1 LRNLRGRITKGGN
14 GNSQMSAF
22 YFIANV
28 TETLKVIRFLNLV
41 MQLDYQKQLVKGT
54 SSNIKMWK
62 KNAEEYL
69 FKTF

>member
-1 LRNLRGRITKGGN
+1 
-14 GNSQMSAF
+14 MSAF